1 MGPNFIP
8 DAFLKKIVLHP
19 PTRSTATD
27 EQAHIFQ
34 GEECNDPRRVA
45 SKANGHGARDQVT
58 VSKQP
63 ELGCPDRGLEP
74 THRQGLT
81 QPAGLRH
88 PAEELRQA
96 P

>member
-1 MGPNFIP
+1 MGPSFIP

-45 SKANGHGARDQVT
+45 SKANGHGGRDQVT

-63 ELGCPDRGLEP
+63 DLGRRDLGLKPTPVRG
-74 THRQGLT
+74 
-81 QPAGLRH
+81 
-88 PAEELRQA
+88 
-96 P
+96 